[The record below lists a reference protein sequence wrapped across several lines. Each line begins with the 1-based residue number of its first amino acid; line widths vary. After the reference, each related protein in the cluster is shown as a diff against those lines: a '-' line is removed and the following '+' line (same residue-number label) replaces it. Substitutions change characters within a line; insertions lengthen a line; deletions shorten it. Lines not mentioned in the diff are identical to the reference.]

1 MRIAIDARELAG
13 KPTGVG
19 RFLSEIVREWVDLP
33 AARAHEFVFCA
44 PDAVELPVSTRRLNV
59 RVEVAPGGGTYWEQ
73 IVFPRMLQRIDAS
86 VLLAPG
92 YSGPLFADTPM
103 VVAIHDV
110 SFAAHPEWFRWREG
124 LRRRFITRNAAQRA
138 VRVITISEFSRREI
152 AEHLGVLESQI
163 DVVYPG
169 VTRPAN
175 VAKARAGGRQRSVL
189 YVGSLFNRRHL
200 PELIGGFSSL
210 AARHPDIRLDI
221 VGDNRTFPHID
232 VDRLARN
239 SRTADR
245 VRILPYVDDAVLG
258 QLYADARAF
267 AFLSDYEGFGMTPL
281 EALAADVPIV
291 MLDTAVAREV
301 CGAAAIYVERPEPAL
316 IDAALE
322 RALFDE
328 PARARVLEH
337 AGGVLARYSWRTCAS
352 RVLEILMASRLDQPR
367 DSAL

>member
-1 MRIAIDARELAG
+1 LRIAIDARELAG

-33 AARAHEFVFCA
+33 AARAHEFGFCA
-44 PDAVELPVSTRRLNV
+44 PDSVELPVSIRKLNV
-59 RVEVAPGGGTYWEQ
+59 RVDVAPGGGTYWEQ
-73 IVFPRMLQRIDAS
+73 IVLPRMLRRLDAS

-103 VVAIHDV
+103 VVAVHDV

-138 VRVITISEFSRREI
+138 ARVITISEFSRREI
-152 AEHLGVLESQI
+152 AEHLGVLESRI

-169 VTRPAN
+169 VTRPAQ
-175 VAKARAGGRQRSVL
+175 VERRRSGEPEATVL
-189 YVGSLFNRRHL
+189 YVGSLFNRRHI
-200 PELIGGFSSL
+200 PELMAGFSSL
-210 AARHPDIRLDI
+210 AARHPDVRLDI

-232 VDRLARN
+232 IERLARD
-239 SRTADR
+239 SHAADR
-245 VRILPYVDDAVLG
+245 IRIRPYVDDTTLG
-258 QLYADARAF
+258 QLYAGTRAF
-267 AFLSDYEGFGMTPL
+267 AFLSEYEGFGMTPL
-281 EALAADVPIV
+281 EALSAGVPIV
-291 MLDTAVAREV
+291 VLDTAVAREV
-301 CGAAAIYVERPEPAL
+301 YGPAAIYVQRPDPAL

-337 AGGVLARYSWRTCAS
+337 AARVLARYSWRTCAEQ
-352 RVLEILMASRLDQPR
+352 VLGILTAAGTDR
-367 DSAL
+367 

>member
-245 VRILPYVDDAVLG
+245 VRILPYVDNAVLG

-281 EALAADVPIV
+281 EALGADVPIV
-291 MLDTAVAREV
+291 MLDTGASAHR
-301 CGAAAIYVERPEPAL
+301 CGA
-316 IDAALE
+316 
-322 RALFDE
+322 
-328 PARARVLEH
+328 
-337 AGGVLARYSWRTCAS
+337 RTS
-352 RVLEILMASRLDQPR
+352 LV
-367 DSAL
+367 